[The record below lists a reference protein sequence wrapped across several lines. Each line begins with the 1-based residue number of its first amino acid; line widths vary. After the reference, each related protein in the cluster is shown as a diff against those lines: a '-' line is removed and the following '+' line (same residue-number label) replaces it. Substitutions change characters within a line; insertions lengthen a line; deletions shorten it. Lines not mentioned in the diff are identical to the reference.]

1 MTEDITRDY
10 LNQIARYPLLTPTQ
24 EIQLSRQVQ
33 EMLAVTSEHPSKA
46 EQRIIRRGRKARD
59 TLINCNL
66 RLVVYVAK
74 RYIKRLN
81 GNSMELLDIIQ
92 EGAFGLQR
100 AAEKFDPARGY
111 RFSTYSYWWIRQAI
125 IRSIDM
131 QERVIRL
138 PVQKLELIHAAL
150 RYRTECIRA
159 GGNAS
164 IADMAAHINVSTDE
178 LSMLLNRYASARSLD
193 EVCGDNTSTTLME
206 MIADEHSVTTELQ
219 DVIQQEQM
227 QLAFFRL
234 NEQDRSILCER
245 YGLHNNEPKTYQAIA
260 NEDKV
265 SRERIRQRVTIAER
279 RLRAVMVTQRLAAEP
294 DCVPSTCH

>member
-46 EQRIIRRGRKARD
+46 EQRIIRCGRKARD

-125 IRSIDM
+125 IRSIDT

-138 PVQKLELIHAAL
+138 PVQKLDLIHAAL
-150 RYRTECIRA
+150 RYRTECIKA
-159 GGNAS
+159 EGSAT
-164 IADMAAHINVSTDE
+164 IAQMAAHIDVSTEE
-178 LSMLLNRYASARSLD
+178 LAMLLNRYATARSLD
-193 EVCGDNTSTTLME
+193 EACGDNTSTTLME

-245 YGLHNNEPKTYQAIA
+245 YGLHNNEPKTYQAMAIEA
-260 NEDKV
+260 KV

-279 RLRAVMVTQRLAAEP
+279 RLRMIMVTQRLAAQP

>member
-33 EMLAVTSEHPSKA
+33 EMLTITAEHPSKA

-92 EGAFGLQR
+92 EGALGLQR

-111 RFSTYSYWWIRQAI
+111 RFSTYSYWWIKQAI
-125 IRSIDM
+125 MRSIDTK
-131 QERVIRL
+131 ERIIRL
-138 PVQKLELIHAAL
+138 PTHLLDLIHAAL
-150 RYRTECIRA
+150 RYRTKSLQS

-178 LSMLLNRYASARSLD
+178 LSMLLNRYGTARSLD
-193 EVCGDNTSTTLME
+193 ETCNDDTSTTLME
-206 MIADEHSVTTELQ
+206 MIADEHFVTTELQ
-219 DVIQQEQM
+219 DVIQLEQM

-234 NEQDRSILCER
+234 NEQDRSALSKR
-245 YGLHNNEPKTYQAIA
+245 YGLENNEPQTYQEMASEA
-260 NEDKV
+260 KV
-265 SRERIRQRVTIAER
+265 SRERVRQRVSIAER
-279 RLRAVMVTQRLAAEP
+279 KLRMLMVTQRLTAEP
-294 DCVPSTCH
+294 DCVPCTCY